1 MQVDKVNGNVKYND
15 EYHLYWDDN
24 DDKYISVTTL
34 IGKFEQEFNKDF
46 WSAYK
51 ALEKLIPKEGWV
63 LEKPRLLNTKKF
75 DKGVLELYDI
85 PESEF
90 NKCQQEILDAWQE
103 ENRISCERG
112 TKIHAQQENNMYKPK
127 VTLEKFGI
135 GGEFKCIKN
144 YTKLDLD
151 NGVYP
156 EYLISFVSSDGEL
169 KLAGQIDLLIKKG
182 NHISIID
189 YKTNKK
195 IDQKS
200 GFDSSIK
207 GNAKMKYPLNNLMDC
222 NFLHYTLQLSTYAWM
237 IKKLNPDYIIDKL
250 MLIHYD
256 HFDRVTNYDVEYKED
271 DVVRMLKYYKYKSA
285 LQRKL
290 DKVKPIEY

>member
-1 MQVDKVNGNVKYND
+1 MDKNSFRNIIKVEKVN
-15 EYHLYWDDN
+15 
-24 DDKYISVTTL
+24 T
-34 IGKFEQEFNKDF
+34 
-46 WSAYK
+46 
-51 ALEKLIPKEGWV
+51 IPTQCIEVDSPKHTF
-63 LEKPRLLNTKKF
+63 LF
-75 DKGVLELYDI
+75 
-85 PESEF
+85 SE
-90 NKCQQEILDAWQE
+90 
-103 ENRISCERG
+103 
-112 TKIHAQQENNMYKPK
+112 
-127 VTLEKFGI
+127 
-135 GGEFKCIKN
+135 KCIVTHN
-144 YTKLDLD
+144 
-151 NGVYP
+151 
-156 EYLISFVSSDGEL
+156 
-169 KLAGQIDLLIKKG
+169 
-182 NHISIID
+182 
-189 YKTNKK
+189 TNKK